1 MKKITIKDIAEMAKV
16 TPATV
21 SMVLNNKAKISTDTR
36 EKILALAREY
46 NYVPNLSARG
56 LVHSKTNTIGVLI
69 SGLSEPINAATIKA
83 VTRKISTTGYD
94 IILYGAYKGE
104 DWRSKL
110 YHQLNSEGRLDGI
123 LHKAI
128 DMTDDDKEIVSTLN
142 VPLVV
147 FENDL
152 DWIDCV
158 AIDNKNSVKVATK
171 YLIRKGHKKI
181 GAVNCTINKNLID
194 SRIEAVAETMQE
206 FGLEMNPQH
215 VYTGSSYSPQDGI
228 KAADYFHSLADKPTA
243 VFVVCGDYV
252 ASGFLSRI
260 KLLGYKVP
268 DDFAIVGFDDL
279 WFASLLEP
287 QLTTI
292 RQPLDDMVDAAIDLL
307 IARIQDKTKP
317 IEKRKFDLEFIIR
330 QSA

>member
-1 MKKITIKDIAEMAKV
+1 MKRITIKDIAKMANV

-21 SMVLNNKAKISTDTR
+21 SMVLNNKAKISAETR
-36 EKILALAREY
+36 QKILDLVREY

-83 VTRKISTTGYD
+83 VTRKISNTGYD

-104 DWRSKL
+104 DWRSHL

-128 DMTDDDKEIVSTLN
+128 DMTDDDREIVSRLN
-142 VPLVV
+142 IPLVV

-158 AIDNKNSVKVATK
+158 SIDNNNSVKVATR
-171 YLIRKGHKKI
+171 YLLRKGHKKI
-181 GAVNCTINKNLID
+181 GAISCSINKNLID
-194 SRIEAVAETMQE
+194 SRVLGVANTMQE
-206 FGLEMNPQH
+206 HGLQMSPQH
-215 VYTGSSYSPQDGI
+215 IYTGSTYSPQDGV

-252 ASGFLSRI
+252 AAGFLSRI
-260 KLLGYKVP
+260 KMLGYKVP
-268 DDFAIVGFDDL
+268 DDFAIIGFDDL

-292 RQPLDDMVDAAIDLL
+292 RQPLDDMVDAAIDML
-307 IARIQDKTKP
+307 IARIQNNDKP
-317 IEKRKFDLEFIIR
+317 VEKRKFELEFILR